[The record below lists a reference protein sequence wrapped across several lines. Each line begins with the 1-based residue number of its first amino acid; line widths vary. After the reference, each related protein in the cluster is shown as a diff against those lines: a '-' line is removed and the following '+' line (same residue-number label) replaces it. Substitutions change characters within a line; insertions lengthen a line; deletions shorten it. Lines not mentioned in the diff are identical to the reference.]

1 MTYILERIRDD
12 SEKSDKAS
20 KNLKEL
26 KMKFP
31 CIKTIEKQMKIEF
44 DAQKR
49 KNQECYEEYASKKS
63 NKPSQLEQ
71 QFCKFQKRVDEMVKN
86 SRVFTAPITFRTGDI
101 IQGQLRLIRQ
111 PVTA

>member
-44 DAQKR
+44 YEL
-49 KNQECYEEYASKKS
+49 KN
-63 NKPSQLEQ
+63 NKY
-71 QFCKFQKRVDEMVKN
+71 K
-86 SRVFTAPITFRTGDI
+86 IY
-101 IQGQLRLIRQ
+101 
-111 PVTA
+111 